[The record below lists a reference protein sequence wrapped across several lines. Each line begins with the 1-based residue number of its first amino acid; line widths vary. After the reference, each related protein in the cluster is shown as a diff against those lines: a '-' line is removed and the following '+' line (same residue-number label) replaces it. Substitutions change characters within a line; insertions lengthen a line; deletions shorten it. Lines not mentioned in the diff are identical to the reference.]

1 VLNVDMTTEQNSDD
15 DFEDYFRNRFASAPL
30 PADSERSEDSRWI
43 RNSPLPQ
50 QLVEVIEDQFK
61 NLLDGKEFVY
71 VTVHL
76 DVKNIRRKVLAD
88 KNPTVLPFGR
98 RFVESIEAGSP
109 IQTAY
114 ENLFAEFFPRL
125 ERELQCYVDSIR
137 VYENDGKLFKRGA
150 PVTHV
155 HMCIPVPK
163 GRTYYRFINVFARVF
178 AAKVYPVPIP
188 AEEAKKQVKPEL
200 KLEELK
206 KNPKELWATQ
216 MLHFKPGFR
225 DSEGSSPDYSIKQI
239 IDAETLSERFF
250 ASYRK

>member
-1 VLNVDMTTEQNSDD
+1 MLNLSMKNEKDNDD
-15 DFEDYFRNRFASAPL
+15 YDEEYFRAAFGIAPL
-30 PADSERSEDSRWI
+30 PADSRWI
-43 RNSPLPQ
+43 RNSTLPE
-50 QLVEVIEDQFK
+50 QLVAAMEEEFK
-61 NLLDGKEFVY
+61 KILDGKEFVY

-76 DVKNIRRKVLAD
+76 DARNIRRKILGE
-88 KNPTVLPFGR
+88 KNPTVLPLGR
-98 RFVESIEAGSP
+98 RFIETLDAGSP
-109 IQTAY
+109 VTTAY
-114 ENLFAEFFPRL
+114 ENLFDEFFPRL

-137 VYENDGKLFKRGA
+137 VYENDGKRFKRRV

-155 HMCIPVPK
+155 HMCIPLPK
-163 GRTYYRFINVFARVF
+163 GRSYHRFVNAFARVF

-188 AEEAKKQVKPEL
+188 AEEAKKQVNHEL
-200 KLEELK
+200 TLEQLK

-225 DSEGSSPDYSIKQI
+225 DSEGSSADYSIKQI